1 MNLDTKIPPP
11 IVTVIILSIIY
22 LFDLNEYNLNTDII
36 SIITLFIGLIFI
48 ISAVIQFINRKT
60 TVNPTKPHKTS
71 TLVITGTYKIT
82 RNPMYLG
89 MLLIIISF
97 ALYKA
102 SIISLILIPLFIF
115 YFFKINQNIDFLF
128 YSRTFEHLSHFFSK
142 IFQHLSHFCP

>member
-11 IVTVIILSIIY
+11 IVTLIILLIIY

-97 ALYKA
+97 ALYNA
-102 SIISLILIPLFIF
+102 SIISIILIPLFIF
-115 YFFKINQNIDFLF
+115 YINKFQIEPEE
-128 YSRTFEHLSHFFSK
+128 FEMRKKFGK
-142 IFQHLSHFCP
+142 EYEDYCKKVDRWI

>member
-71 TLVITGTYKIT
+71 TLVITGIYKIT
-82 RNPMYLG
+82 RNPMYLW

-115 YFFKINQNIDFLF
+115 YIN
-128 YSRTFEHLSHFFSK
+128 K
-142 IFQHLSHFCP
+142 FQIEPEEFQMRNKFGKEYEDYCKKVDRWI

>member
-11 IVTVIILSIIY
+11 IVTIIILLIIY

-97 ALYKA
+97 ALYNA
-102 SIISLILIPLFIF
+102 SIISIILIPLFIF
-115 YFFKINQNIDFLF
+115 YINKFQIEPEE
-128 YSRTFEHLSHFFSK
+128 FEMRKKFGK
-142 IFQHLSHFCP
+142 EYEDYCKKVDRWI

>member
-11 IVTVIILSIIY
+11 IVTIIILSIIY

-71 TLVITGTYKIT
+71 ALVITGTYKIT

-89 MLLIIISF
+89 MLLILLSISF
-97 ALYKA
+97 KFNLIGGIVLTMLFAGYITKFQIIPEEIVMNKLFGDEFEKYKNKTRRW
-102 SIISLILIPLFIF
+102 I
-115 YFFKINQNIDFLF
+115 
-128 YSRTFEHLSHFFSK
+128 
-142 IFQHLSHFCP
+142 

>member
-11 IVTVIILSIIY
+11 IVTIIILSIIY

-89 MLLIIISF
+89 MLLIILSF

-115 YFFKINQNIDFLF
+115 YINKFQIEPEE
-128 YSRTFEHLSHFFSK
+128 FEMRKKFGEEYEDYCK
-142 IFQHLSHFCP
+142 KVDRWI

>member
-22 LFDLNEYNLNTDII
+22 LFDLNEYNLNTDLI

-60 TVNPTKPHKTS
+60 TVNPTKPHNTS
-71 TLVITGTYKIT
+71 TLVITGVYKIT

-115 YFFKINQNIDFLF
+115 YINKFQIEPEE
-128 YSRTFEHLSHFFSK
+128 FEMRKKFGK
-142 IFQHLSHFCP
+142 EYEDYCKNVDRWI

>member
-115 YFFKINQNIDFLF
+115 YINKFQIEPEE
-128 YSRTFEHLSHFFSK
+128 FEMRKKFGK
-142 IFQHLSHFCP
+142 EYEDYCKKVDRWI

>member
-22 LFDLNEYNLNTDII
+22 LFDLNEYNLNTDLI
-36 SIITLFIGLIFI
+36 SIITLLIGLIFI

-71 TLVITGTYKIT
+71 TLVITGIYKIT
-82 RNPMYLG
+82 RNPMYFG

-115 YFFKINQNIDFLF
+115 YINKFQIEPEE
-128 YSRTFEHLSHFFSK
+128 FEMRKKFGIK
-142 IFQHLSHFCP
+142 YEDYCKKVDRWI

>member
-11 IVTVIILSIIY
+11 IVTIIILSIIY

-97 ALYKA
+97 ALYKT

-115 YFFKINQNIDFLF
+115 YINKFQIEPEE
-128 YSRTFEHLSHFFSK
+128 FEMRKKFGK
-142 IFQHLSHFCP
+142 AYEDYCKKVDRWI

>member
-11 IVTVIILSIIY
+11 IVTLLILVFINLFESKDYELNTEWISIIILSMGI
-22 LFDLNEYNLNTDII
+22 F
-36 SIITLFIGLIFI
+36 FIF
-48 ISAVIQFINRKT
+48 SAVIQFIRRKT
-60 TVNPTKPHKTS
+60 TVNPTKPHKTTS
-71 TLVITGTYKIT
+71 LVITGAFKFT

-115 YFFKINQNIDFLF
+115 YIN
-128 YSRTFEHLSHFFSK
+128 K
-142 IFQHLSHFCP
+142 FQIEPEELEMRKKFGKEYEDYCKKVDRWI

>member
-11 IVTVIILSIIY
+11 ILTIITLSIIY

-97 ALYKA
+97 ALYNA
-102 SIISLILIPLFIF
+102 SIISIILIPLFIF
-115 YFFKINQNIDFLF
+115 YINKFQIEPEE
-128 YSRTFEHLSHFFSK
+128 FEMRKKFGK
-142 IFQHLSHFCP
+142 EYEDYCKKVDRWI

>member
-1 MNLDTKIPPP
+1 MNLDTKIHPP

-22 LFDLNEYNLNTDII
+22 LFDLNEYNLNTDLI

-71 TLVITGTYKIT
+71 TLVITGTYKII

-89 MLLIIISF
+89 MLLIIIAF

-115 YFFKINQNIDFLF
+115 YINKFQIEPEE
-128 YSRTFEHLSHFFSK
+128 FEMRKKFGK
-142 IFQHLSHFCP
+142 EYEDYCKKVDRWI